1 MPGTHAGKAH
11 LHDFL
16 YRTDENES
24 IVETMPF
31 DPNET
36 AEAQQLPFDMEGQ
49 GSEAYQ
55 IAGLMPEDD
64 MLLKSLLKGE
74 IGPLTDP
81 RIRKAIDDLQK
92 EKYGYNRGRA

>member
-1 MPGTHAGKAH
+1 MPGTHAGNAF
-11 LHDFL
+11 LEDFL
-16 YRTDENES
+16 YRPAEDES
-24 IVETMPF
+24 SFKTMPY
-31 DPNET
+31 DPNDT
-36 AEAQQLPFDMEGQ
+36 ANQ

-55 IAGLMPEDD
+55 IAGLLPEDD

-92 EKYGYNRGRA
+92 EKYGYNKGRA

>member
-1 MPGTHAGKAH
+1 MPGTHSGKAH

-16 YRTDENES
+16 YRHGEDDS

-31 DPNET
+31 DPNQT
-36 AEAQQLPFDMEGQ
+36 IEAQQLPFDAEEQ

-64 MLLKSLLKGE
+64 MLLKSLLKGD
-74 IGPLTDP
+74 IGPLTEP
-81 RIRKAIDDLQK
+81 RIRKAINDLQN
-92 EKYGYNRGRA
+92 EKYGYNKGRA